1 MKTFALEILR
11 GLPGGLIF
19 DMDGTLYSHPAY
31 LDSQTE
37 LPLRRLAKLQQKN
50 YEDMKAE
57 FDAYREGWSSEHGG
71 KKISM
76 GNAFTAYGISI
87 EENVTWREELYQ
99 PEQYLRPDA
108 RLRETLLAL
117 VQGYRLSVVTNNPV
131 SIAGRTLRCLGVED
145 LIPAVIGLNTCMV
158 SKPHPAPFHKA
169 AELMGLPVG
178 KCIAI
183 GDRYDMDIALPLEMG
198 MGGILVDGVEDVY
211 ALPGLLLEGR

>member
-1 MKTFALEILR
+1 VKTFALGAR
-11 GLPGGLIF
+11 RGGLIF

-37 LPLRRLAKLQQKN
+37 LPLRRLAKLQQKS

-57 FDAYREGWSSEHGG
+57 FDGYRENWAREHGG

-76 GNAFTAYGISI
+76 GNTFKLYGISI
-87 EENVTWREELYQ
+87 EENVKWREELYQ

-108 RLRETLLAL
+108 RLRETLRLLGAE
-117 VQGYRLSVVTNNPV
+117 YRISVVTNNPV
-131 SIAGRTLRCLGVED
+131 SSAGRTLSCLGVED
-145 LIPAVIGLNTCMV
+145 LIPVVVGLNTCMV
-158 SKPHPAPFHKA
+158 SKPHPAPFQKA
-169 AELMGLPVG
+169 ADLMGLPAE

-183 GDRYDMDIALPLEMG
+183 GDRYDMDVALPLEMG

-211 ALPGLLLEGR
+211 GLPGTLCS